1 MARQVGAEAIY
12 EVAELFRQR
21 CLVDQASL
29 LWPGRGAWTLANLDA
44 LWAAFVER
52 PDEGKRSFMEKW
64 HDQLADQSP
73 DVHRIAADLMAFYYL
88 FPAT

>member
-1 MARQVGAEAIY
+1 
-12 EVAELFRQR
+12 
-21 CLVDQASL
+21 
-29 LWPGRGAWTLANLDA
+29 LDP